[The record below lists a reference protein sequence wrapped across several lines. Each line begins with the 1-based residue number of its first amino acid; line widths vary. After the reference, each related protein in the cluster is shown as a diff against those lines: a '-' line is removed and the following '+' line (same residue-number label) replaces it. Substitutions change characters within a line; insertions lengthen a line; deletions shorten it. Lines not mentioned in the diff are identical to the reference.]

1 MWKIKL
7 QNKIMDTK
15 ISIIVAVAQN
25 GIIGT
30 GGTMPWHITE
40 DFRHFKAVTLGHT
53 VIMGRKTY
61 DSIGR
66 PLPQRRN
73 IVITRNPNL
82 SIEGCE
88 MAASLEA
95 AIEMCK
101 GEEEVFVI
109 GGGEIYRQAMPL
121 ASKLY
126 LTHVGVSVEGDTRFP
141 HIDHNVWHEVGREE
155 FERGKEFEHPFAFVD
170 YER

>member
-1 MWKIKL
+1 MKP
-7 QNKIMDTK
+7 T
-15 ISIIVAVAQN
+15 ISLIVAVAQN
-25 GIIGT
+25 GVIGT

-40 DFRHFKAVTLGHT
+40 DFRHFKAVTLGHS
-53 VIMGRKTY
+53 VVMGRKTY

-66 PLPQRRN
+66 PLPGRRN
-73 IVITRNPNL
+73 IVITRNAQL

-88 MAASLEA
+88 MASSLERA
-95 AIEMCK
+95 LALCE
-101 GEEEVFVI
+101 GEEEIFVI

-126 LTHVGVSVEGDTRFP
+126 ITHVGVEVEGDTRFP
-141 HIDHNVWHEVGREE
+141 EIGPEWHEVRREE
-155 FERGKEFEHPFAFVD
+155 FERGVAYEHPFAFVD